1 MPQITDQPTT
11 NNNVQKRQRKRQ
23 KETQNT
29 DGNKTDPHP
38 AQNDLSNNIY
48 YKTLNQHQQNHRIR
62 TANTTRGGYIYAF
75 TGQFFAYQSVFSLC
89 TCIKIIT

>member
-1 MPQITDQPTT
+1 MIRKEMPQITDQPTT
-11 NNNVQKRQRKRQ
+11 DNNVHKRQRKRQ

-48 YKTLNQHQQNHRIR
+48 YKH
-62 TANTTRGGYIYAF
+62 
-75 TGQFFAYQSVFSLC
+75 
-89 TCIKIIT
+89 